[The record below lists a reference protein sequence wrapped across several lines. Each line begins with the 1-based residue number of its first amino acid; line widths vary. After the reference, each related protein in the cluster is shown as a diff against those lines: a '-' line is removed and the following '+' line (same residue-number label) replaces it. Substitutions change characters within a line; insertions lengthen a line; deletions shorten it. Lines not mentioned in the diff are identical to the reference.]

1 MKDYKWITYF
11 MVGSVAVGVAVTV
24 GVLVAYGMNL
34 GAISSSAADW
44 GNFGSVLSG
53 AFTLLGSVTTFGTL
67 VFLLIQQRR
76 NEENQRAQETQ
87 RQEAQDKHDK
97 VISRQ
102 LEAQTFE
109 QYLKHREVF
118 FDRLESLEATF
129 NHTVR
134 FTNKDAL
141 YQSIFPRNCPTHC
154 SYDVDLSSDQEQ
166 AAGLGQLHGNL
177 LELRGLMRT
186 RPFQD
191 GQGFSIIDMMWRIRQ
206 QLHIAY
212 LPDAVDGDI
221 SLGGVNLGINLYAL
235 RESLE
240 VIVLTV
246 NSILFYSGNKEVE
259 PFDGA
264 LKDLV
269 LRRAMIAETLG
280 FRFSQNS
287 YRVRKDAPGLVEL
300 EQFYRHILQLPRAL
314 RGAAFEKICGTL
326 DVLFGSKHEVGK
338 LSNYRFF
345 NSVLKS
351 SIRLPMNDFF
361 AELDGQEEPL
371 VLLRACQTSL
381 DLAWRVSYR
390 ADEAEQEPR
399 LR

>member
-1 MKDYKWITYF
+1 MCPYRSTLCLRAVAIGRGLMSPNKEMSLKDYKWITYF

-141 YQSIFPRNCPTHC
+141 YQSIFLVTAP
-154 SYDVDLSSDQEQ
+154 LI
-166 AAGLGQLHGNL
+166 AA
-177 LELRGLMRT
+177 MT
-186 RPFQD
+186 SICRP
-191 GQGFSIIDMMWRIRQ
+191 IR
-206 QLHIAY
+206 A
-212 LPDAVDGDI
+212 G
-221 SLGGVNLGINLYAL
+221 SGIGPVA
-235 RESLE
+235 RES
-240 VIVLTV
+240 
-246 NSILFYSGNKEVE
+246 
-259 PFDGA
+259 A
-264 LKDLV
+264 
-269 LRRAMIAETLG
+269 
-280 FRFSQNS
+280 
-287 YRVRKDAPGLVEL
+287 
-300 EQFYRHILQLPRAL
+300 
-314 RGAAFEKICGTL
+314 
-326 DVLFGSKHEVGK
+326 
-338 LSNYRFF
+338 
-345 NSVLKS
+345 
-351 SIRLPMNDFF
+351 
-361 AELDGQEEPL
+361 
-371 VLLRACQTSL
+371 
-381 DLAWRVSYR
+381 
-390 ADEAEQEPR
+390 
-399 LR
+399 

>member
-11 MVGSVAVGVAVTV
+11 MVGSLAVGVAVTV

-76 NEENQRAQETQ
+76 NEESQRAQETQ

-141 YQSIFPRNCPTHC
+141 YQWIFPRNCPTHC
-154 SYDVDLSSDQEQ
+154 SYDVDLSSEQGQ
-166 AAGLGQLHGNL
+166 AAGLGQLHDNL
-177 LELRGLMRT
+177 LELRDLLRA
-186 RPFQD
+186 RPLQD

-206 QLHIAY
+206 QLHVAY

-221 SLGGVNLGINLYAL
+221 SLRGVNLGINLYAL

-240 VIVLTV
+240 VILLTV

-259 PFDGA
+259 PFYGI
-264 LKDLV
+264 LNDLV
-269 LRRAMIAETLG
+269 LRRAMVAETLG
-280 FRFSQNS
+280 VRFSENS
-287 YRVRKDAPGLVEL
+287 YLVRKTAPGLVEL
-300 EQFYRHILQLPRAL
+300 EQFYGEFLQLPRAL
-314 RGAAFEKICGTL
+314 RSAAFEKICRPL
-326 DVLFGSKHEVGK
+326 DKLFSSKHEVGK
-338 LSNYRFF
+338 LSEYAFF
-345 NSVLKS
+345 NSMFNDTRS
-351 SIRLPMNDFF
+351 SIN
-361 AELDGQEEPL
+361 ELFSELEGQEEQQQ
-371 VLLRACQTSL
+371 LLRNGFQSL
-381 DLAWRVSYR
+381 NKAWHVSYR
-390 ADEAEQEPR
+390 AREVEKQV
-399 LR
+399 